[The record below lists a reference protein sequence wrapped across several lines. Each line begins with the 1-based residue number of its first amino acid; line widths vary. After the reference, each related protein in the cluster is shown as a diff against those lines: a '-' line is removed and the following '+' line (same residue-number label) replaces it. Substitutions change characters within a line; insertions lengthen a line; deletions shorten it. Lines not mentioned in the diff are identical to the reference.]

1 MNNTS
6 SKERFKSIAKFERP
20 GDLCLLTPFING
32 FWGETPD
39 EWIKQ
44 GAPAQIVNSR
54 FLGDYFQFT
63 HLRLMHEIQTG
74 MDFDRQTDIG
84 NGIIY
89 EYPIPPI
96 IPAFEPRV
104 LSEDEHTIT
113 VINEGGQTARVF
125 RDDPQKMPTFTDH
138 PVKDRASWEQYKK
151 RLDPNTPERF
161 PADWNAYVQKM
172 NSKDEPIW
180 LLTGSFFGFL
190 REWMGLENLLYM
202 FYDDPILI
210 EDMMEQMC
218 YLEIECIKRVTKD
231 IKVDCAFFWE
241 DMCFKTGP
249 LISPDMFRKFM
260 LPRYKR
266 VTEVLRSNGVDIIF
280 VDSDGNVNELIPLWI
295 EGGINFIWPLE
306 CAAGNDAVEIR
317 KKYGKDLAL
326 GGNIDKRALLK
337 GKEAIR
343 EEVMSKLPFL
353 LEQGGYFPSIDHNV
367 PPDITFENYIYFLN
381 TMREVAGLEKLSV

>member
-44 GAPAQIVNSR
+44 GAPAQIENSR

-63 HLRLMHEIQTG
+63 HLRLLHEIQTG

-89 EYPIPPI
+89 EYPMPPI
-96 IPAFEPRV
+96 IPAFGPRV
-104 LSEDEHTIT
+104 LSEDAHTIT
-113 VINEGGQTARVF
+113 VFNEGGQTARVF
-125 RDDPQKMPTFTDH
+125 KDDPQKMPTYTDH

-190 REWMGLENLLYM
+190 REWMGMERLLYM
-202 FYDDPILI
+202 FYDDPVLI

-218 YLEIECIKRVTKD
+218 HLEIECIKRVTKD

-241 DMCFKTGP
+241 DMAFKTGP